1 MLAPAASY
9 VGGGPGP
16 IQKQKLQW
24 NYTYQTYKIVNKRNR
39 IFTIVMLIFNLMEKI
54 LVMMSELCLYF
65 LLYHVNNEQIRFKL
79 FKFVMLGMMIQFV
92 FTKIEDKLIFKWV

>member
-1 MLAPAASY
+1 M
-9 VGGGPGP
+9 
-16 IQKQKLQW
+16 KQNLH
-24 NYTYQTYKIVNKRNR
+24 NSDAN
-39 IFTIVMLIFNLMEKI
+39 FNFMEKI